1 MAASASSPHPAESAM
16 WIQLLR
22 TCISILSKVT
32 PASHPSNANLGRA
45 PPPPLAHHWVP
56 FGSPSKPGVHLSPPR
71 AGPPCRPRPPQI

>member
-32 PASHPSNANLGRA
+32 PSSSPSRMQTSAS
-45 PPPPLAHHWVP
+45 PPPLAHHWIP